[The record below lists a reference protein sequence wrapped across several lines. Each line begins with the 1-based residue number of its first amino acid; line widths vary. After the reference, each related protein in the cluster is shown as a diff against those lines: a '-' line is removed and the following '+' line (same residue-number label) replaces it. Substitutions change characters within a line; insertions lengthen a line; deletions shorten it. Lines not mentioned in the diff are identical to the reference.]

1 MRDVRVCKHFTR
13 LSFTAASMP
22 QAYLDITSAEGQR
35 QVPIAD
41 QPVTIGRHSSN
52 LVHISD
58 QRASRYHC
66 VIEKTGEGLVIRD
79 LDSSNGTKLNG
90 RIIKTSRIGDGDV
103 VQIGATLLKVV
114 APQAQPVRAAAMP
127 QRASAGGNGNAAE
140 EDFDVVEVEIEDEE
154 ESEDLSHLSH
164 EQQLVRMADSLPDK
178 KFHEQAIA
186 LINARGELAH
196 PARNAPGKEGREA
209 VGILRLI
216 LLICFRSRA
225 SDIHIEPKQED
236 FSVRI
241 RTDGSMVDVV
251 RLTKE
256 IGVKLISL
264 VKILC
269 DIDISQRSIV
279 QEGHFSAN
287 VQERRVDYRVS
298 FAPAMFGQ
306 KLVVRILDTANTPY
320 HVWDLQLPDWMYDQV
335 MHAVKGDAG
344 MVLVCGPTGSGKT
357 STLYAVIR
365 DIDVN
370 ERNVVTIEDPI
381 EIQLEGVTQIPVAE
395 EKGNSF
401 ANLLRSVLRQDPDA
415 ILVGEVRDPETARTA
430 LQAAITG
437 HLVFSTVHAR
447 DTVGTIFRL
456 LDLGV
461 EPYLVASGLQ
471 LVLGQRLVRVL
482 CPTCKQAV
490 RPTADQLTRMGEAGQ
505 GVTKLYA
512 AKGCPRCMN
521 IGYSGRRAVF
531 ELLKVNDAM
540 RDVMMKAPTLSD
552 LQKAMEGQKFDKLAQ
567 SAYQL
572 VAQGITSIDEVE
584 RSM

>member
-1 MRDVRVCKHFTR
+1 
-13 LSFTAASMP
+13 MP
-22 QAYLDITSAEGQR
+22 QPFLDITASDGQR
-35 QVPIAD
+35 QVPIGDA
-41 QPVTIGRHSSN
+41 PLTVGRHSSN
-52 LVHISD
+52 TVQITD

-66 VIEKTGEGLVIRD
+66 VIEKTPEGLLVRD
-79 LDSSNGTKLNG
+79 LDSSNGTKVNG
-90 RIIKTSRIGDGDV
+90 RIIKSVRVGDGDI
-103 VQIGATLLKVV
+103 VQIGGTLLKIV
-114 APQAQPVRAAAMP
+114 APQLASAAP
-127 QRASAGGNGNAAE
+127 QRSVSAVAGSSSPSNAPISID
-140 EDFDVVEVEIEDEE
+140 EDFDVVEVEIEDDEE
-154 ESEDLSHLSH
+154 EDLSHLNY
-164 EQQLVRMADSLPDK
+164 EQQLVHMAESLPDK
-178 KFHEQAIA
+178 KFGENAIA
-186 LINARGELAH
+186 LINARGELSH
-196 PARNAPGKEGREA
+196 PARNTPAPASGREA
-209 VGILRLI
+209 IGIMRLL

-225 SDIHIEPKQED
+225 SDIHVEPKQED

-241 RTDGSMVDVV
+241 RTDGTMVDVV
-251 RLTKE
+251 RLPKEVGTK
-256 IGVKLISL
+256 LTSL

-269 DIDISQRSIV
+269 DIDIAQRGVV
-279 QEGHFSAN
+279 QEGHFSCN
-287 VQERRVDYRVS
+287 VAERRVDYRVS

-306 KLVVRILDTANTPY
+306 KLVVRILDTSNTPF
-320 HVWDLQLPDWMYDQV
+320 HVWDLQLPDWMYDQT

-381 EIQLEGVTQIPVAE
+381 EIQLDGVTQIPVSE
-395 EKGNSF
+395 EKGNTF

-437 HLVFSTVHAR
+437 HLVFSTIHSR
-447 DTVGTIFRL
+447 DTIGTIFRL

-482 CPTCKQAV
+482 CPACKQAV

-505 GVTKLYA
+505 GVSKIFS

-531 ELLKVNDAM
+531 ELLKTTDAM
-540 RDVMMKAPTLSD
+540 RDVIMKNPSLGD
-552 LQKAMEGQKFDKLAQ
+552 LQKSMEGLKFVKLAQ

>member
-1 MRDVRVCKHFTR
+1 
-13 LSFTAASMP
+13 MP
-22 QAYLDITSAEGQR
+22 QPFLDITSAEGQR
-35 QVPIAD
+35 QVPIGD
-41 QPVTIGRHSSN
+41 QPLTIGRHSSN
-52 LVHISD
+52 LVHITD

-66 VIEKTGEGLVIRD
+66 VIEKSGEGLVLRD

-90 RIIKTSRIGDGDV
+90 RIVKQSRIGDGDV

-114 APQAQPVRAAAMP
+114 APQPAAA
-127 QRASAGGNGNAAE
+127 RTSGGAGRGGAAVAASNGNGDDE
-140 EDFDVVEVEIEDEE
+140 FDVVEVEIEDEE
-154 ESEDLSHLSH
+154 EQEDLSHLTY
-164 EQQLVRMADSLPDK
+164 EQQILRMAESLPDK
-178 KFHEQAIA
+178 KFHENAIA

-196 PARNAPGKEGREA
+196 PARNVPGKEGREA
-209 VGILRLI
+209 VGIIRLI

-251 RLTKE
+251 RLPKE
-256 IGVKLISL
+256 IGVKVTSL

-320 HVWDLQLPDWMYDQV
+320 HVWDLTLPDWMYDQV
-335 MHAVKGDAG
+335 MTSVKGDAG

-381 EIQLEGVTQIPVAE
+381 EIQLEGVTQIPVSD
-395 EKGNSF
+395 EKGNTF
-401 ANLLRSVLRQDPDA
+401 AALLRSVLRQDPDA

-482 CPTCKQAV
+482 CPSCKQAV
-490 RPTADQLTRMGEAGQ
+490 RPTADQLNRMGEAGQ
-505 GVTKLYA
+505 GVTRIYS
-512 AKGCPRCMN
+512 AKGCPRCMG

-531 ELLKVNDAM
+531 ELLKVTELM
-540 RDVMMKAPTLSD
+540 RDVIMKAPTLTD
-552 LQKAMEGQKFDKLAQ
+552 LQKSMEGQKFVKLAQ

>member
-1 MRDVRVCKHFTR
+1 
-13 LSFTAASMP
+13 MP

-41 QPVTIGRHSSN
+41 QPLTIGRHSSN
-52 LVHISD
+52 QVQITD

-79 LDSSNGTKLNG
+79 LDSSNGTKVNG
-90 RIIKTSRIGDGDV
+90 RVIKSVRIGDGDV

-114 APQAQPVRAAAMP
+114 APQPAGARPTPQRVAAAP
-127 QRASAGGNGNAAE
+127 TSNGD

-154 ESEDLSHLSH
+154 DEQEDLSHLSY
-164 EQQLVRMADSLPDK
+164 EQQLVRMADSLADK
-178 KFHEQAIA
+178 KFHENAIA

-196 PARNAPGKEGREA
+196 PSRNAPGKEGREA

-225 SDIHIEPKQED
+225 SDIHVEPKQED

-251 RLTKE
+251 RLPKE
-256 IGVKLISL
+256 IGVKLTSL

-279 QEGHFSAN
+279 QEGHFSCN

-335 MHAVKGDAG
+335 MTAVKGDAG

-395 EKGNSF
+395 DRGNTF
-401 ANLLRSVLRQDPDA
+401 ATLLRSVLRQDPDA

-471 LVLGQRLVRVL
+471 LVLGQRLVRML
-482 CPTCKQAV
+482 CPACKQAV

-505 GVTKLYA
+505 GVTRIYS

-531 ELLKVNDAM
+531 ELLKINDAM
-540 RDVMMKAPTLSD
+540 RDVIMKAPTLTD
-552 LQKAMEGQKFDKLAQ
+552 LQKAMEGVKFVKLAQ